1 MVKNALYLLSV
12 QGLSYLFP
20 LMTLPY
26 LVQTLGVRE
35 YGVLGFSLALSQYG
49 VMLVDFGFNYSAT
62 RDISLY
68 RDDAKERCKIF
79 WSVFYAKSILA
90 VAACSALYVV
100 VNLYNHDFE
109 KVNLYWSFLSI
120 IGAALFPLYY
130 FQGIEKMKFIAI
142 ISLLSKLLS
151 LIMIFTLVKSSED
164 TWVAIAIQSSINLI
178 AALFSLPYLII
189 RGGLFFY
196 KFKINDLCLEMKKS
210 SDFFLSSV
218 SINLYTTSLTVILGI
233 VSGPQSVGYF
243 VAADKLRA
251 AVQGLIG
258 PVIQAVYP
266 RVSRVMNNSTLEG
279 VRLSLTVFKYQFSFM
294 FIICIVSMLMADYII
309 NMLYGTLYKDIVVTF
324 RVLMIVPIV
333 VTVSNIAA
341 ICIMIPIGMKKE
353 FTKIVT
359 ISGVLSLP
367 ITFVMAWQF
376 SYNGVAISLVFI
388 EFIIMAQFIIALV
401 RSNMFSA
408 NVFRGGKSDK

>member
-1 MVKNALYLLSV
+1 MVKNILYLLSV

-20 LMTLPY
+20 LITLPY

-68 RDDAKERCKIF
+68 RDDAKERCRIF

-90 VAACSALYVV
+90 VTACIVLYVV
-100 VNLYNHDFE
+100 VNYYNHDFE

-130 FQGIEKMKFIAI
+130 FQGVEKMKFIAI
-142 ISLLSKLLS
+142 LSLLSKLLS
-151 LIMIFTLVKSSED
+151 LIMIFTLVKSSAD

-189 RGGLFFY
+189 RGELFFY
-196 KFKINDLCLEMKKS
+196 KFKINDLFLEMKKS
-210 SDFFLSSV
+210 SEFFLSSV

-233 VSGPQSVGYF
+233 VSGPHSVGYF

-266 RVSRVMNNSTLEG
+266 RVSRVMNKSTLEG

-294 FIICIVSMLMADYII
+294 FIICIVSMFMADHII
-309 NMLYGTLYKDIVVTF
+309 NILYGTLYKEISVTF

-341 ICIMIPIGMKKE
+341 ICIMIPIGMKKA

-367 ITFVMAWQF
+367 ITFIMAWQF

-401 RSNMFSA
+401 RSNIFST
-408 NVFRGGKSDK
+408 NVFRGI